1 MKYGMWLD
9 EWFRNYIQP
18 SSKIKTCE
26 RYSEI
31 IEKHLKVKL
40 GEYELDELTPL
51 VLQRYVTGLMQ
62 SGNIVTGKGLAANSV
77 NGIITVIQNSLKLAY
92 TLGELKEYTAD
103 KIKRPKTKEKEVS
116 CFSLAEQKKIEQA
129 ALSSKKRKFIGIVIC
144 LYSGLRIGEL
154 LALTWSDIDFTKGTL
169 AVNKTCHDGRD
180 EKGNLCRITDL
191 PKTASSK
198 RMIPLPKQLLPVLKE
213 YKRKSISEYVV
224 ESENGEPPTVRS
236 YQRTFELLQK
246 RLHTLV
252 VTRELKNYGVEVYFV
267 EDNIRTMDGDG
278 ELRLTIMATLAQEES
293 RKISER
299 VRAGQKISRDKGVL
313 FGNGNILGY
322 DRDKAKGTYVIN
334 PEQAETVRMI
344 YDMYSAGKGMSQ
356 IRNELIRLK
365 RKDSSGLVR
374 WENCKIARILHNS
387 TYKGY
392 PAYLKSRRNNF
403 LDQKIIRNR
412 DEDTYLYV
420 KGDFEPIISEKQW
433 DRCRQIRE
441 QRVRRNKILTENGE
455 KSHLT
460 GVHTSDDVWT
470 KKLRCRCG
478 YRMRRNKWRKNRN
491 GELIYGYKCYNQL
504 NNGTKTTRLQ
514 AGVDDA
520 GFCDLKEICD
530 WKLEM
535 MARRIFS
542 GLWGNKKDILNKVS
556 SLYQVGVFMEYREA
570 ETVKDRVT
578 EQLAKLDEKLKKL
591 TRMRL
596 EDEITRESYFEF
608 KSEIEKEKLD
618 LLSKRRVLDAGMVPN
633 GNPEDPAKK
642 AEDFLLAKMDFTDH
656 RIDRDVIGQFVGTIV
671 PVTETCFN
679 WYMNFDLADKSDD
692 MKRLVWEFTIDY
704 KEAKSYRKE
713 RDGMLR
719 QNQWHDLT
727 VRVFM

>member
-1 MKYGMWLD
+1 MNKLIVNLRGCNGSGKSTIPMGMMDDPYMKTIYKHIPGRRSKLGIATV
-9 EWFRNYIQP
+9 FP
-18 SSKIKTCE
+18 SSGWVVLGTDFNKTGGMDCLPNNE
-26 RYSEI
+26 VTQKAFWYI
-31 IEKHLKVKL
+31 LKK
-40 GEYELDELTPL
+40 YIDEGITGTQAKKRPAF
-51 VLQRYVTGLMQ
+51 LQMVQDAKQKKFDL
-62 SGNIVTGKGLAANSV
+62 IVTREVCRFARN
-77 NGIITVIQNSLKLAY
+77 TV
-92 TLGELKEYTAD
+92 D
-103 KIKRPKTKEKEVS
+103 
-116 CFSLAEQKKIEQA
+116 
-129 ALSSKKRKFIGIVIC
+129 
-144 LYSGLRIGEL
+144 
-154 LALTWSDIDFTKGTL
+154 
-169 AVNKTCHDGRD
+169 
-180 EKGNLCRITDL
+180 
-191 PKTASSK
+191 
-198 RMIPLPKQLLPVLKE
+198 
-213 YKRKSISEYVV
+213 
-224 ESENGEPPTVRS
+224 
-236 YQRTFELLQK
+236 
-246 RLHTLV
+246 TLV

-267 EDNIRTMDGDG
+267 EDNIWTMDGDG

-322 DRDKAKGTYVIN
+322 YRDKAKGTYVIN

-420 KGDFEPIISEKQW
+420 KGDFEPIISEEQW

-460 GVHTSDDVWT
+460 GIHTSDDVWT

-504 NNGTKTTRLQ
+504 NNGTKTTRQQ
-514 AGVDDA
+514 AGVDDTE
-520 GFCDLKEICD
+520 FCDLKEICD

-570 ETVKDRVT
+570 ETVKDQVT
-578 EQLAKLDEKLKKL
+578 EQLARLDEKLKKL

-642 AEDFLLAKMDFTDH
+642 VEDFLLAKMDFTDH
-656 RIDRDVIGQFVGTIV
+656 RIDRDVIGQFVDTIV

>member
-1 MKYGMWLD
+1 MQWYEDQAKYHPNWTVLKS
-9 EWFRNYIQP
+9 YIDRG
-18 SSKIKTCE
+18 I
-26 RYSEI
+26 
-31 IEKHLKVKL
+31 
-40 GEYELDELTPL
+40 
-51 VLQRYVTGLMQ
+51 TGTQ
-62 SGNIVTGKGLAANSV
+62 AK
-77 NGIITVIQNSLKLAY
+77 
-92 TLGELKEYTAD
+92 
-103 KIKRPKTKEKEVS
+103 KRPAFMEMLNDAKYH
-116 CFSLAEQKKIEQA
+116 
-129 ALSSKKRKFIGIVIC
+129 KF
-144 LYSGLRIGEL
+144 
-154 LALTWSDIDFTKGTL
+154 
-169 AVNKTCHDGRD
+169 
-180 EKGNLCRITDL
+180 DL
-191 PKTASSK
+191 
-198 RMIPLPKQLLPVLKE
+198 I
-213 YKRKSISEYVV
+213 
-224 ESENGEPPTVRS
+224 
-236 YQRTFELLQK
+236 
-246 RLHTLV
+246 
-252 VTRELKNYGVEVYFV
+252 VTREVCRFARNTVDTLVITRQLKEIGIEVYFV

-278 ELRLTIMATLAQEES
+278 ELRLMIMATLAQEES

-412 DEDTYLYV
+412 DEDTY
-420 KGDFEPIISEKQW
+420 
-433 DRCRQIRE
+433 
-441 QRVRRNKILTENGE
+441 
-455 KSHLT
+455 
-460 GVHTSDDVWT
+460 
-470 KKLRCRCG
+470 
-478 YRMRRNKWRKNRN
+478 
-491 GELIYGYKCYNQL
+491 
-504 NNGTKTTRLQ
+504 
-514 AGVDDA
+514 
-520 GFCDLKEICD
+520 
-530 WKLEM
+530 
-535 MARRIFS
+535 
-542 GLWGNKKDILNKVS
+542 
-556 SLYQVGVFMEYREA
+556 REA
-570 ETVKDRVT
+570 ETVKDQVT